1 MLKMRN
7 QFISVLLLITLSFFS
22 AYHLVLQTYE
32 HRNAFAQLEHLKL
45 EKEELNF
52 QSNILIEEV
61 QFSKNQISL
70 RKFAV
75 ENLGMKILNL
85 QERIYVLRSITK

>member
-32 HRNAFAQLEHLKL
+32 HRNAFALLELLKL

-70 RKFAV
+70 RKYAV
-75 ENLGMKILNL
+75 ENLCMKIPNL
-85 QERIYVLRSITK
+85 HERIYVLRSVTK